1 MNYKFS
7 LLVALSVIIA
17 ACEKT
22 DNEAASG
29 TATIVINATNSTAWK
44 YFSFDIN
51 DTLTINTP
59 STSDAWDIAFQ
70 RYRIRTNGGLS
81 GSGQGCAANSG
92 LTGQQGFNNLTQVAD
107 TLQFIQ
113 DDEIIIAV
121 QQGYATY
128 LVNPELYKWFK
139 MEMATQGTQ
148 IVPTDSI
155 YVVKTAKG
163 KYAKVWFKSYYSA
176 SDESGHI
183 TMQYFYQPDGTRQL
197 E

>member
-1 MNYKFS
+1 MNYR
-7 LLVALSVIIA
+7 LLILVAIVLIIA
-17 ACEKT
+17 ACEKK
-22 DNEAASG
+22 DDEAPAL
-29 TATIVINATNSTAWK
+29 VINAANSTTWK

-51 DTLTINTP
+51 DTLTITNP
-59 STSDAWDIAFQ
+59 STSDAWDLAFQ

-92 LTGQQGFNNLTQVAD
+92 LTGQQGFNNLTTAED

-113 DDEIIIAV
+113 DDEITIAV
-121 QQGYATY
+121 QQGYTTH
-128 LVNPELYKWFK
+128 LINPELYNWFT
-139 MEMATQGTQ
+139 MEMATQGTL

-155 YVVKTAKG
+155 YVIKTAKG

-176 SDESGHI
+176 SDESGHV
-183 TMQYFYQPDGTRQL
+183 TMQYFYQPNGSGQL

>member
-1 MNYKFS
+1 MNFK
-7 LLVALSVIIA
+7 LLILFATALIVA

-22 DNEAASG
+22 DNEAASE
-29 TATIVINATNSTAWK
+29 TATLVINATNSTAWK

-51 DTLTINTP
+51 DTLTINNP
-59 STSDAWDIAFQ
+59 STSDAWDLAFQ

-92 LTGQQGFNNLTQVAD
+92 LTGQQGFINLTQVAD

-113 DDEIIIAV
+113 DAEISIAV
-121 QQGYATY
+121 QQGYANY
-128 LVNPELYKWFK
+128 LINPELYKWFT
-139 MEMATQGTQ
+139 MEMAAQGTQ
-148 IVPTDSI
+148 IVPTDTI
-155 YVVKTAKG
+155 YVVQTAKG

-183 TMQYFYQPDGTRQL
+183 TMQYFYQPNGSGQL

>member
-1 MNYKFS
+1 MNFRLS
-7 LLVALSVIIA
+7 ILFASALLFV
-17 ACEKT
+17 ACEEK
-22 DNEAASG
+22 DNNTASEAA
-29 TATIVINATNSTAWK
+29 TVVINATSSNAWI

-51 DTLTINTP
+51 DTLTVNDP
-59 STSDAWDIAFQ
+59 STSNAWDLAFQ
-70 RYRIRTNGGLS
+70 RYRVRTNGGLS

-92 LTGQQGFNNLTQVAD
+92 LTGQQGFNNLTQAED

-113 DDEIIIAV
+113 DNEITIAV

-128 LVNPELYKWFK
+128 LVNPQLYTWFT

-155 YVVKTAKG
+155 YVIRTARG
-163 KYAKVWFKSYYSA
+163 KYAKIWFKSYYST
-176 SDESGHI
+176 SNESGHI
-183 TMQYFYQPDGTRQL
+183 TMQYLYQPNGSGQL